1 MKEGNEV
8 GGGGGYL
15 FLLIKNSLVFPC
27 SQLFDP

>member
-8 GGGGGYL
+8 GGGGYL